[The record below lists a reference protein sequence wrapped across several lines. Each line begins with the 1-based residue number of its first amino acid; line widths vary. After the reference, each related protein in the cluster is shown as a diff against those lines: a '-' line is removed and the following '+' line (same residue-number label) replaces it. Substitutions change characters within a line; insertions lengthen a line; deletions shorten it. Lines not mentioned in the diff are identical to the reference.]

1 MKILYSVQAT
11 GNGHISRACEVIPEL
26 RKIGQLDIFLSGSN
40 AHLQFPFEAKYKSR
54 GLSLF
59 YGKHG
64 KLDYRRMFNENSASR
79 LFSEIRDFPISQY
92 DLVINDF
99 ESISAWAAKLRG
111 VPCVAF
117 SHQAA
122 FLSRQTPRAGH
133 KSVFGEMLLQKY
145 APASD
150 AIGFHFKRYD
160 SFIYTPVL
168 RSQIRTI
175 TPGNKGHY
183 TVYLPAIGRDL
194 LLNQL
199 SKLKDVRWEVFMPGC
214 TSESLSENVLF
225 KPVDGDAFIQSLAY
239 CEGVLCG
246 AGFET
251 PAEALFLGKKLFV
264 IPIQGQYEQQCNAAA
279 LAEMGIPVA
288 QHFNSELSENLK
300 QWLNSANPKRI
311 DYANQTAELVEI
323 LANRYQAFAKRA

>member
-1 MKILYSVQAT
+1 MKLLYAVQAT

-26 RKIGQLDIFLSGSN
+26 RKIGELDIFLSGSN
-40 AHLQFPFEAKYKSR
+40 AHLHFPFEAKYKSR

-64 KLDYRRMFNENSASR
+64 KLDYRRMFIENSASR
-79 LFSEIRDFPISQY
+79 LFSEIRNFPISQY
-92 DLVINDF
+92 DLVVNDF

-122 FLSRQTPRAGH
+122 FLSRQTPRAEH
-133 KSVFGEMLLQKY
+133 KSVFAEMLLQNY

-150 AIGFHFKRYD
+150 AIAFHFKRYD
-160 SFIYTPVL
+160 SFIFTPVL
-168 RSQIRTI
+168 RSKIRMT
-175 TPGNKGHY
+175 TPENRGHY

-194 LLNQL
+194 IL
-199 SKLKDVRWEVFMPGC
+199 SVLGKLSSVKWEVFLPGC
-214 TSESLSENVLF
+214 KSESRIGNVLF
-225 KPVDGDAFIQSLAY
+225 KPVEGEAFIQSLAQ

-279 LAEMGIPVA
+279 LAEMGISVA
-288 QHFNSELSENLK
+288 QQFNSELGQSLIH
-300 QWLNSANPKRI
+300 WLNSPNPLRI
-311 DYANQTAELVEI
+311 NYANQTAELVEI
-323 LANRYQAFAKRA
+323 LANRYQPLAKRA